1 MQSPP
6 PVPQHADENKVLAA
20 LGDLPYFRSQLE
32 RVSLAQGETIYE
44 PDEEIKYVY
53 FPETAVFS
61 MLATMEDGSTVEVG
75 PVGDEGMVGLNIFF
89 GANLSTTRVIVHV
102 AGSAMRLK
110 ADVLRQ
116 ELQAERNAISRL
128 LLRYTRMLLAMTS
141 QTSACNKLH
150 ALKGQLA
157 RWLLMMHD
165 YVQTDELLLTH
176 ELMALTLGVRRA
188 GVTEAA
194 GDLKDSGLIDY
205 RRGHI
210 HILDRQGLKA
220 LTCECYEVIKDEY
233 DKLYADLSRLAT

>member
-1 MQSPP
+1 MQSP
-6 PVPQHADENKVLAA
+6 PVPQHADENKILAA
-20 LGDLPYFRSQLE
+20 LGDVPHFCSQLE
-32 RVSLAQGETIYE
+32 RVSLTQGETIYE
-44 PDEEIKYVY
+44 LGDKIEYVY

-89 GANLSTTRVIVHV
+89 GANLSATRVIVHA

-110 ADVLRQ
+110 ANVLRQ
-116 ELQAERNAISRL
+116 ELQAERSAISRL

-150 ALKGQLA
+150 PLKKQLA
-157 RWLLMMHD
+157 RWLLTMQD
-165 YVQTDELLLTH
+165 YMRADELLLTH

-194 GDLKDSGLIDY
+194 GDLKDSGLIEY
-205 RRGHI
+205 QRGHI
-210 HILDRQGLKA
+210 YILDRQGIQA
-220 LTCECYEVIKDEY
+220 VSCECYEVIKDEY
-233 DKLYADLSRLAT
+233 DQLYADLHRLAT